1 MHHGPPAELCVDG
14 GSEFRGA
21 FETMCRVYDIRLAII
36 PTAAKFKAGLSERHG
51 AILKLMV
58 LRSRMSTNHGVTHDE
73 EVNRLE
79 QLRCAAMS
87 AFQWLDSHERLR
99 VALNSRS
106 RPPKLVSLTPGTVV
120 YFHKPPGQHRR
131 LQDSSTG
138 QQGPAVV
145 AATEGI
151 DKVWLRYKGSV
162 VRVALENIRLATP
175 EETVDTR
182 YICDV
187 LADMQQE
194 LTGAARPSGYE
205 DLTEHPTQP
214 AEEAILMQPAIGG
227 SSPPTEIPSTQPPE
241 AVVSQGPVGSSS
253 NAQDETHASS
263 PDEPAGPV
271 PSNVLP
277 EAEQNPEVLRQ
288 LELSRQAADRLDGY
302 RPKPHMNNP
311 DPIGPD
317 KQSMPSSS
325 NGDSVPKDVP
335 AGLETAKVKHKVEFF
350 DGGAQ
355 EHVWQSI
362 QERLGDWSELQDSAL
377 KRARLDGD
385 LRASLG
391 AIMESREAL
400 KRERKRDLQDPG
412 EGQKI
417 GKRSKHDFVGPQAS
431 GESFSD
437 SSVFEV
443 CEAGVV
449 PWAPHWARAC
459 WALEVAVHEN
469 STTDHEGRL
478 KHEAELREARFTLLE
493 QGFDEELKNKELQT
507 CRLERGHE
515 NGPPPGAR
523 NEIYVKDMTAAE
535 LRLTV
540 PALVKALAIHVDHE
554 AIKAVPL
561 GRIVPKE
568 RVIRSR
574 MVIVNKKQ
582 LTQGFEPKGRLCVG
596 GHRDPDL
603 GKYDAASPTALSVAH
618 ALLLCIATTL
628 GWVVN
633 IADVTAA
640 FLQGLEL
647 PRTDPLFIQI
657 PSGCPPEIA
666 EYLKWRLGPDN
677 RSDIFEA
684 TKGIFGLSESP
695 RLWCLKFRDTLK
707 SIGFS
712 ESKLIPCLF
721 MKHNSGGELIGLATL
736 HVDDALLAGSPEV
749 EEDWKVLQSKLKFG
763 SWTDLKEGGKFLGRV
778 MRQSD
783 DRSMITVDMNIYC
796 QSLHEVELK
805 ASMDDNEAVT
815 SEQSSQLRALVGQL
829 GWLAKQGRPDLAF
842 AVSYLQ
848 QNLVDATGST
858 LRLANATVQ
867 KARQETCFYI
877 KGLECALSDI
887 MVLVATDGA
896 LAAMPRGKSQ
906 LGIFLMLAN
915 PKVQTT
921 VSAVAPIEW
930 CSTSCKR
937 VVRSSSAVE
946 AAAASLDYEHAEFLR
961 AILCEVRDV
970 GFVMRRWFE
979 HVKQCPI
986 LLILDAK
993 VAYDCLSS
1001 EELPQDRRTALDIRA
1016 LRESLADPEA
1026 SSFCRWIPGPQQAS
1040 DCLTKLSWS
1049 YCLVGGAC
1057 LVVVHCYNA
1066 WMGGEHS

>member
-1 MHHGPPAELCVDG
+1 M
-14 GSEFRGA
+14 
-21 FETMCRVYDIRLAII
+21 
-36 PTAAKFKAGLSERHG
+36 
-51 AILKLMV
+51 
-58 LRSRMSTNHGVTHDE
+58 
-73 EVNRLE
+73 
-79 QLRCAAMS
+79 
-87 AFQWLDSHERLR
+87 
-99 VALNSRS
+99 
-106 RPPKLVSLTPGTVV
+106 
-120 YFHKPPGQHRR
+120 
-131 LQDSSTG
+131 
-138 QQGPAVV
+138 
-145 AATEGI
+145 
-151 DKVWLRYKGSV
+151 
-162 VRVALENIRLATP
+162 
-175 EETVDTR
+175 
-182 YICDV
+182 
-187 LADMQQE
+187 
-194 LTGAARPSGYE
+194 
-205 DLTEHPTQP
+205 
-214 AEEAILMQPAIGG
+214 
-227 SSPPTEIPSTQPPE
+227 
-241 AVVSQGPVGSSS
+241 
-253 NAQDETHASS
+253 
-263 PDEPAGPV
+263 
-271 PSNVLP
+271 
-277 EAEQNPEVLRQ
+277 
-288 LELSRQAADRLDGY
+288 
-302 RPKPHMNNP
+302 
-311 DPIGPD
+311 
-317 KQSMPSSS
+317 
-325 NGDSVPKDVP
+325 
-335 AGLETAKVKHKVEFF
+335 
-350 DGGAQ
+350 
-355 EHVWQSI
+355 
-362 QERLGDWSELQDSAL
+362 
-377 KRARLDGD
+377 
-385 LRASLG
+385 
-391 AIMESREAL
+391 
-400 KRERKRDLQDPG
+400 
-412 EGQKI
+412 
-417 GKRSKHDFVGPQAS
+417 
-431 GESFSD
+431 
-437 SSVFEV
+437 
-443 CEAGVV
+443 
-449 PWAPHWARAC
+449 
-459 WALEVAVHEN
+459 
-469 STTDHEGRL
+469 
-478 KHEAELREARFTLLE
+478 
-493 QGFDEELKNKELQT
+493 
-507 CRLERGHE
+507 
-515 NGPPPGAR
+515 
-523 NEIYVKDMTAAE
+523 
-535 LRLTV
+535 
-540 PALVKALAIHVDHE
+540 
-554 AIKAVPL
+554 
-561 GRIVPKE
+561 
-568 RVIRSR
+568 
-574 MVIVNKKQ
+574 
-582 LTQGFEPKGRLCVG
+582 
-596 GHRDPDL
+596 
-603 GKYDAASPTALSVAH
+603 
-618 ALLLCIATTL
+618 
-628 GWVVN
+628 N

-657 PSGCPPEIA
+657 PSGCRPEIA

-721 MKHNSGGELIGLATL
+721 MKHNCGGELIGLATL

-877 KGLECALSDI
+877 KGLECALNDI

-946 AAAASLDYEHAEFLR
+946 AAAASLGYEHAEFLR

-1040 DCLTKLSWS
+1040 DCLTKLRGNNVLQSIMSCGQWTIVEDDAWQEVRAQQRNTQKA
-1049 YCLVGGAC
+1049 YKRRLKVERGVVGESKDA
-1057 LVVVHCYNA
+1057 
-1066 WMGGEHS
+1066 